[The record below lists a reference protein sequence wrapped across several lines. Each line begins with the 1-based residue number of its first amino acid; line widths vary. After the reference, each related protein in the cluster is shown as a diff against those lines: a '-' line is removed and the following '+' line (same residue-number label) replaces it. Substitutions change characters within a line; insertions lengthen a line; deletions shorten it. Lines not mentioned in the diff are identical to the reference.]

1 MRLDCQPVLR
11 KSILVMLALVA
22 ALLVPLTANAQGPK
36 VRIGYNINLGNSPAP
51 VAAERGIFRKHG
63 VDVEVKVFG
72 SGPALTQAM
81 ATKQVDLAYVGF
93 LPAYGWHEREV
104 PTVAIAQSSYGLGSI
119 VVRADSGIT
128 SLADLKGKSIAGS
141 RKGSGNDAILR
152 MLLLRELAKLEP
164 DRDVQIVG
172 MGEEGKGEALLEK
185 KVDAAF
191 LVEPFTTQVLATE
204 RAKLL
209 VSTVDAAPKHPWY
222 LIAARA
228 DWVKEHRE
236 LAVKIVRAHVEAV
249 KLLAGGEGTDS
260 IVKIFNLAPVTGA
273 SGKVTSP
280 ADIVRLAKERVG
292 FDYELSEREMEFFE
306 RQVVWARALGFS
318 KGAHK
323 ARDLFDP
330 TILRDALNP
339 R

>member
-1 MRLDCQPVLR
+1 MTPDCQPTLKR
-11 KSILVMLALVA
+11 SALVMLALAA
-22 ALLVPLTANAQGPK
+22 ALIVPLAAKAQAPK

-63 VDVEVKVFG
+63 VDADVKVFA

-93 LPAYGWHEREV
+93 LPAYGWLEREV

-128 SLADLKGKSIAGS
+128 SLADLRGKSIAGS

-152 MLLLRELAKLEP
+152 ILLLRELAKLEP
-164 DRDVQIVG
+164 DRDVQVVG

-209 VSTVDAAPKHPWY
+209 VNTVDAAPRHPWY
-222 LIAARA
+222 LIVART
-228 DWVKEHRE
+228 DWVKEHRD
-236 LAVKIVRAHVEAV
+236 LAVKVVRAHVEAV
-249 KLLAGGEGTDS
+249 KLLNAGEAADS
-260 IVKIFNLAPVTGA
+260 IARIFNLAPVTGA

-280 ADIVRLAKERVG
+280 ADLVRMAKERVG
-292 FDYELSEREMEFFE
+292 FDYELSEREMEFFD
-306 RQVVWARALGFS
+306 RQVVWSRTLGFS
-318 KGAHK
+318 KGAQK

-330 TILRDALNP
+330 TVLRDALNA

>member
-1 MRLDCQPVLR
+1 MTFDCHPIIKRAAVA
-11 KSILVMLALVA
+11 ILALA
-22 ALLVPLTANAQGPK
+22 AVVVPFQAPAQTAAK

-63 VDVEVKVFG
+63 VDADVKVFA

-93 LPAYGWHEREV
+93 LPAYGWLEREV
-104 PTVAIAQSSYGLGSI
+104 QTVALAQSSYGLGSI
-119 VVRADSGIT
+119 VVRSDSGIK
-128 SLADLKGKSIAGS
+128 SVAELKGKSIAGS

-152 MLLLRELAKLEP
+152 VLLLREQAKLEP

-204 RAKLL
+204 RVKIL
-209 VSTVDAAPKHPWY
+209 VNSVDAAPKHPWY
-222 LIAARA
+222 LIVARA
-228 DWVKEHRE
+228 DWVKEHRDA
-236 LAVKIVRAHVEAV
+236 AVKVVRAHVEAV
-249 KLLAGGEGTDS
+249 KLLNAGEGTDS
-260 IVKIFNLAPVTGA
+260 IAKIFKIVPVTAA
-273 SGKVTSP
+273 SGKVVSP
-280 ADIVRLAKERVG
+280 ADIVRMAKERVG
-292 FDYELSEREMEFFE
+292 FDYELSERELEFFE
-306 RQVVWARALGFS
+306 RQIGWARTLGFS
-318 KGAHK
+318 PGTHK
-323 ARDLFDP
+323 ARELFD
-330 TILRDALNP
+330 TSVLQDALTG